1 LVRGKN
7 MQLIE
12 DLELLAKIRSEKTTE
27 ILAKALEIGIAKM
40 KREAIIGQY
49 LKGEIEREEAIKM
62 VGFDLVILAER
73 QKEAVLEDIEWGL
86 HG

>member
-1 LVRGKN
+1 

-62 VGFDLVILAER
+62 MGFDLVILAER

>member
-1 LVRGKN
+1 

-12 DLELLAKIRSEKTTE
+12 DLELLARIRSEKTTE

-62 VGFDLVILAER
+62 VGFDLVIPAER

>member
-1 LVRGKN
+1 

>member
-1 LVRGKN
+1 

-62 VGFDLVILAER
+62 VGFDLVIILAER

>member
-1 LVRGKN
+1 

-12 DLELLAKIRSEKTTE
+12 DLELLARIRSEKTTE

>member
-1 LVRGKN
+1 

-12 DLELLAKIRSEKTTE
+12 DLELLAKIRREKTTE

-49 LKGEIEREEAIKM
+49 LKGEIEREKAIKL